1 MIFSNIGAAIGHT
14 PLVKLN
20 RITSGKHAEIFAKVE
35 FSNPGGSVKDRIALS
50 MIDDAEKNGRLKP
63 GFVIIEP
70 TSGNTGIGLAMVAAA
85 RGYEII
91 LVMPDTMSEER
102 RKILAG
108 YGAQLVLTPGKKGMK
123 GAIEKAEELCVTT
136 NNAFMPDQFTN
147 QANSAAHEL
156 TTGPEFLKALD
167 GEKIDAFI
175 FGVGTGGTLTGVG
188 RCLRKNG
195 IDSKIIAVEP
205 EDSPVLS
212 GGQPGPH
219 KIQGIGAGFVPDIL
233 DTGLIDQVI
242 TVSNQEAMDTARELA
257 KKEGMLVGISSGAVT
272 AACLKFLEEN
282 KKANGKLR
290 LCTLF
295 PSNGERYLS
304 TELFKDLS

>member
-1 MIFSNIGAAIGHT
+1 
-14 PLVKLN
+14 
-20 RITSGKHAEIFAKVE
+20 
-35 FSNPGGSVKDRIALS
+35 
-50 MIDDAEKNGRLKP
+50 
-63 GFVIIEP
+63 
-70 TSGNTGIGLAMVAAA
+70 MVAAA

-123 GAIEKAEELCVTT
+123 GAIEKAEELCVIT